1 VSPADEPPRHA
12 ARLRDRSR
20 GDLQADTLFRELAT
34 VGVDRR
40 RIRDLLRRWDP
51 EDTLLRAVLK
61 RAVPVALLEE
71 LGTTPPWSDR
81 PRVLGGVACNPRTPR
96 SLTLRVLPALYWPD
110 LAEVAAHP
118 YLSGGV
124 RARAEGL
131 LTDLLRDLRLGERIS
146 LARQATPAVLKAL
159 LSDAEARVVR
169 AALQNPR
176 LREGDVVEAL
186 RGSHLAPPLPREL
199 SVSARWSA
207 CYAVR
212 LALVLQP
219 RTPLG
224 IVLAQLTSLTPA
236 DLRRVAET
244 DGLLPLVQASAARAS
259 RGSDKTHMRQGFR

>member
-1 VSPADEPPRHA
+1 MSPTDEPSPRTSRPRD
-12 ARLRDRSR
+12 RLRA
-20 GDLQADTLFRELAT
+20 DLQADTLFHELYKT
-34 VGVDRR
+34 GSDRR
-40 RIRDLLRRWDP
+40 GIRDLLGRWDP
-51 EDTLLRAVLK
+51 EDSLLREVLK
-61 RAVPVALLEE
+61 RPVPVAFLEA

-81 PRVLGGVACNPRTPR
+81 PRVLGGVARNPRTPR
-96 SLTLRVLPALYWPD
+96 SLALRVLPALYWPD

-124 RARAEGL
+124 RARAEGRL
-131 LTDLLRDLRLGERIS
+131 IELLRDLRLGERIS
-146 LARQATPAVLKAL
+146 LARQATPAVLKGL
-159 LSDAEARVVR
+159 LADAEARVVR

-186 RGSHLAPPLPREL
+186 RSSRPAVPLPREL
-199 SVSARWSA
+199 SASARWA
-207 CYAVR
+207 KCYSVR

-244 DGLLPLVQASAARAS
+244 DGLLPLVRASATRAARG
-259 RGSDKTHMRQGFR
+259 RDKAHQ